1 MILVSEAGSICMS
14 GLDDASTW
22 PLLTS
27 MVIQARAAIVGA
39 GTADSSATGA
49 TAAAGAEAVAGPA
62 GCCCAQAGAEAA
74 ISADN
79 TAPAS
84 ARRGNATEDGK
95 ERFFFIG
102 KESTIKGPRLGG
114 QKAASL

>member
-1 MILVSEAGSICMS
+1 M
-14 GLDDASTW
+14 
-22 PLLTS
+22 
-27 MVIQARAAIVGA
+27 GA

-62 GCCCAQAGAEAA
+62 GCCCAQAGMETA

-84 ARRGNATEDGK
+84 ARRGNATGDGK

-102 KESTIKGPRLGG
+102 KESTIKSPPAWGAKSCIIIGRGWDRDG
-114 QKAASL
+114 AATFRAASGR